1 MIKQAKFV
9 VSVADASKVP
19 DYGVPEIAIAGKS
32 NVGKSSFINF
42 MVNQNKLA
50 KTSQEPGRTR
60 LLNYFEINNGE
71 YYFVDLP
78 GYGYAKVNKQEKQK
92 WGGLIENYLR
102 TSKRLVNVF
111 VLVDM
116 RHEPTDDD
124 KMLINYLYNYNI
136 PFTIIA
142 TKADKLSRAQQQKCL
157 ATIASALCVGTK
169 DILVTSASAK
179 TGKEGVLARIDML
192 LENARSV
199 ENTYF
204 DENENSNENAGSVEN
219 N

>member
-9 VSVADASKVP
+9 TSVADSKNLP
-19 DYGVPEIAIAGKS
+19 DYGAVEIAIAGKS

-78 GYGYAKVNKQEKQK
+78 GYGYAKVNKAEKQK
-92 WGGLIENYLR
+92 WGDMIETYLR
-102 TSKRLVNVF
+102 TSERLINVF
-111 VLVDM
+111 VLVDI
-116 RHEPTDDD
+116 RRAPTEDD
-124 KMLINYLYNYNI
+124 KLMVHYLYSYGI
-136 PFTIIA
+136 PFTLIA

-157 ATIASALCVGTK
+157 AVIASTLGVGVK
-169 DILVTSASAK
+169 DILVTSSSAK
-179 TGKEGVLARIDML
+179 TGKERVLERIDTL
-192 LENARSV
+192 LQNASAILQNDDV
-199 ENTYF
+199 CDSE
-204 DENENSNENAGSVEN
+204 E
-219 N
+219 

>member
-9 VSVADASKVP
+9 TSVADASKMP

-102 TSKRLVNVF
+102 TSNRLINVF

-124 KMLINYLYNYNI
+124 KMLINYLYSYNI

-157 ATIASALCVGTK
+157 SVIATALCVGTK

-179 TGKEGVLARIDML
+179 TGKENVLARIEML
-192 LENARSV
+192 LANTECATSKAELESQGDDRS
-199 ENTYF
+199 ERR
-204 DENENSNENAGSVEN
+204 A
-219 N
+219 